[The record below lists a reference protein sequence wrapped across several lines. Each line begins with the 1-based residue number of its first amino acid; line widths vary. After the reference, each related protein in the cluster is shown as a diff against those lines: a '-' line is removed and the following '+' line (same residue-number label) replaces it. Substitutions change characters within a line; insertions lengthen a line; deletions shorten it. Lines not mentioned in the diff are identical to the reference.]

1 MAMPWLTTATVCP
14 SCRAARSWIARVM
27 RFCTSR
33 IGSPPGTDHFSGSV
47 LKQRICSGNSCS
59 TSPQA
64 RPSHTPMQISAR
76 RGVAT
81 AGTS

>member
-1 MAMPWLTTATVCP
+1 MA
-14 SCRAARSWIARVM
+14 RFM

-33 IGSPPGTDHFSGSV
+33 IGSHPGTDQRSGSV
-47 LKQRICSGNSCS
+47 LNQRICSGNSCS

-64 RPSHTPMQISAR
+64 RPSHTPMQISVR

-81 AGTS
+81 AGMS